1 MNHRGS
7 IFHSGCAIAAD
18 LLYFAKEVEAVA
30 RRSGANSSFLRM
42 DGDEWIIYDEAAAWP
57 AIAMATIK
65 PAGGVRTVVAVGPE
79 GQYWE
84 LAPLSMKQSI
94 GRIAGAQPS
103 IRGVRAIGDSLY
115 IVGMGRLVM
124 ERVDV
129 GQWRDMG
136 PQGDRVKGQ
145 VVGFE
150 DIGGF
155 STEEVYAVGWQGEIW
170 WRDKLK
176 WRQVDSPVSA
186 NLNSIACGAEGLVY
200 IVGDDG
206 VMLEGRHENWKVIDT
221 GKSENLLDVAVYK
234 QQVFVVTDFS
244 IFCLSPGGQ
253 LVADDNFVEDDRP
266 STCLHLIESPDAVF
280 SMGPSDLFRLT
291 DGPWERLV

>member
-1 MNHRGS
+1 M
-7 IFHSGCAIAAD
+7 
-18 LLYFAKEVEAVA
+18 
-30 RRSGANSSFLRM
+30 
-42 DGDEWIIYDEAAAWP
+42 YDESAAWP

-65 PAGGVRTVVAVGPE
+65 PEGGTRTVVAVGPA

-84 LAPLSMKQSI
+84 VAPQSLKEVMGII
-94 GRIAGAQPS
+94 GEAQRS
-103 IRGVRAIGDSLY
+103 IRGVRSVGDSLY
-115 IVGMGRLVM
+115 LVGMGRLVM

-129 GQWRDMG
+129 GQWHDMS
-136 PQGDRVKGQ
+136 PKGDQVKGQ

-170 WRDKLK
+170 WRNKLK

-186 NLNSIACGAEGLVY
+186 NLNSIACSVEGVVY
-200 IVGDDG
+200 IVGDNG
-206 VMLEGRHENWKVIDT
+206 VMLEGRHETWKVVDT

-234 QQVFVVTDFS
+234 QQVFVVTDFG
-244 IFCLSPGGQ
+244 IFRLSPSGR
-253 LVADDNFVEDDRP
+253 LVAEDNFVEDDRP
-266 STCLHLIESPDAVF
+266 STCLHLLESPDAVF

-291 DGPWERLV
+291 DGSWERLV

>member
-1 MNHRGS
+1 MNHQGS
-7 IFHSGCAIAAD
+7 IFHSGCAIAAE
-18 LLYFAKEVEAVA
+18 LLYFTKEVEAVA
-30 RRSGANSSFLRM
+30 QKSGPNSSFLRM
-42 DGDEWIIYDEAAAWP
+42 DGDEWMIYDQAAAWP

-65 PAGGVRTVVAVGPE
+65 PVGGLRTVVAVGPT

-84 LAPLSMKQSI
+84 VAPLSKKESM

-103 IRGVRAIGDSLY
+103 IRGVRSIGDSLF

-129 GQWRDMG
+129 GQWSDISPKG
-136 PQGDRVKGQ
+136 AEVKGQ

-150 DIGGF
+150 DIDGF

-170 WRDKLK
+170 WRDKMR

-186 NLNSIACGAEGLVY
+186 NLNSIACSSNGVAY
-200 IVGDDG
+200 IVGDNG
-206 VMLEGRHENWKVIDT
+206 VMLEGRQENWRIVDT
-221 GKSENLLDVAVYK
+221 GKAENLLDVADYK
-234 QQVFVVTDFS
+234 QQVFVVTDFG
-244 IFCLSPGGQ
+244 IFSRAPSGQ
-253 LVADDNFVEDDRP
+253 LVAETNFVDDDHP
-266 STCLHLIESPDAVF
+266 ATCLHLLASPDAIF